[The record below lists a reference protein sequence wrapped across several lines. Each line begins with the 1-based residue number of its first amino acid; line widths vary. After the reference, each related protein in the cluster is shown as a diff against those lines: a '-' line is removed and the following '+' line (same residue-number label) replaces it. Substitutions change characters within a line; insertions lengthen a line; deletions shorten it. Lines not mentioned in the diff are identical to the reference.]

1 MPSGAIFGGGC
12 TLKRIT
18 TAIAEVK
25 GVRGPSLQAA
35 TTETTSFDSAND
47 VREFLS
53 TLKDG
58 GTVSFSINYIPNAG
72 GTAHQLLVS
81 DMLSGTNQSWK
92 LDFPNSISMSF
103 TGIVTGFE
111 ISAELEQAVGANV
124 TIKLTGWP
132 TWA

>member
-1 MPSGAIFGGGC
+1 MPSGALFGAGC
-12 TLKRIT
+12 VLKRIT

-35 TTETTSFDSAND
+35 TSEVTSFDSAND
-47 VREFLS
+47 VREFIS

-58 GTVSFSINYIPNAG
+58 GTISFSINYIPNAG
-72 GTAHQLLVS
+72 GTGHQLLVS
-81 DMLSGTNQSWK
+81 DMLAGTNQSWK
-92 LDFPNSISMSF
+92 LEFSNAVVLSF

-111 ISAELEQAVGANV
+111 ITAELEQAVQANV